1 MSLTESL
8 QNLIIIIITIINFI
22 DKLFITMMIGIKIG
36 CNCVR
41 NGTFN
46 NFFLSQLN
54 NIISVTVYSHVS
66 YTMEFD
72 SFVAFNLNY
81 RK

>member
-1 MSLTESL
+1 MSLTEAL
-8 QNLIIIIITIINFI
+8 QNLITIIITIINFI
-22 DKLFITMMIGIKIG
+22 DKIFITMMIGMKIG
-36 CNCVR
+36 CNSAR

-46 NFFLSQLN
+46 NFFSLSVKY
-54 NIISVTVYSHVS
+54 IMFVTVYSHVS